1 VLAQAAYLAILGLA
15 LFGLWRMRRALPG
28 TAVVILAMVA
38 ALALAHTFVEIQP
51 RYHAYVEP
59 LFCVLAGPGVA
70 ALRIPTLRRG

>member
-1 VLAQAAYLAILGLA
+1 
-15 LFGLWRMRRALPG
+15 
-28 TAVVILAMVA
+28 MVA